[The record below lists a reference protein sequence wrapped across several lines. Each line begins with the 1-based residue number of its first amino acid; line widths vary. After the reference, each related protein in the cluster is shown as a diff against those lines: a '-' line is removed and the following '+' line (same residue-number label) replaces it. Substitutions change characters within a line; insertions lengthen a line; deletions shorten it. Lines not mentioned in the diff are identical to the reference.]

1 LNSKLS
7 EDYFPRPRSKQ
18 EAVEQLDETIKL
30 LRLHAESL
38 KPPAEAKS
46 KCSTTDMVSKV
57 AASVRDTAGAVRE
70 VREVAQ
76 SLLKTISS
84 ELHSKDTFNVESSTN
99 IISSTEVKGDTSLKR
114 FRVSKTDD
122 ALSSYR
128 GKCRRESFESEDD
141 SFPGE
146 EEVSLGI
153 DLPMGADTTSGNVTP
168 IPTTG
173 EMEEL
178 NTVDDTF
185 KPEETFEKEPRPDS
199 RVDSR
204 ATPLKSL
211 LKKSSITCDESSSDS
226 DSESEDG
233 MLSPRKVH
241 FSEIDE
247 IKMMS
252 QDSLVSRSTSDGSD
266 IFIIPEKICQTF
278 LTALQH

>member
-1 LNSKLS
+1 
-7 EDYFPRPRSKQ
+7 
-18 EAVEQLDETIKL
+18 
-30 LRLHAESL
+30 
-38 KPPAEAKS
+38 
-46 KCSTTDMVSKV
+46 
-57 AASVRDTAGAVRE
+57 
-70 VREVAQ
+70 
-76 SLLKTISS
+76 
-84 ELHSKDTFNVESSTN
+84 
-99 IISSTEVKGDTSLKR
+99 
-114 FRVSKTDD
+114 
-122 ALSSYR
+122 
-128 GKCRRESFESEDD
+128 
-141 SFPGE
+141 
-146 EEVSLGI
+146 
-153 DLPMGADTTSGNVTP
+153 
-168 IPTTG
+168 
-173 EMEEL
+173 MEEL

-185 KPEETFEKEPRPDS
+185 KPEETFEKEARPDS

-247 IKMMS
+247 IKLMS